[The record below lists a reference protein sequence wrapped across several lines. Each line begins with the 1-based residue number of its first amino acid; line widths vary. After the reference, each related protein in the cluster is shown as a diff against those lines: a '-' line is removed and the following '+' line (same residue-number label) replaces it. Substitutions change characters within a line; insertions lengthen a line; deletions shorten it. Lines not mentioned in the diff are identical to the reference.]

1 LTRRTLFVKVS
12 LLLIYSYVPITKSAI
27 KAMRSSAR
35 KRVINIVRIDKYKD
49 AIKAVRRAV
58 SGKKKDEAAKL
69 LQTAYAQ
76 IDKAAKKHV
85 IHKNKAARLKSRLS
99 QAIAKI

>member
-1 LTRRTLFVKVS
+1 M
-12 LLLIYSYVPITKSAI
+12 PITKSAI
-27 KAMRSSAR
+27 KAMHGSAR
-35 KRVINIVRIDKYKD
+35 KRTVNIITIDKYKD

-58 SGKKKDEAAKL
+58 GGKKKDEATKF
-69 LQTAYAQ
+69 LQAAYQQ

-85 IHKNKAARLKSRLS
+85 IHKNKAARLKSRLA

>member
-1 LTRRTLFVKVS
+1 M
-12 LLLIYSYVPITKSAI
+12 PITKSAV

-35 KRVINIVRIDKYKD
+35 KRNVNIITIDKYKD